1 MCCTILPHFATRLLK
16 RVVKCDCATQLQIEK
31 RRGRVK
37 IPMLTTKKKATV
49 MKSTA
54 RHDTDTGS
62 PDVQVAL
69 LSKQIDELAKHLKKN
84 PKDFHSRRGL
94 LQMVADRRSHLR
106 YLETSNKRRYN
117 ALIKKLGLKK

>member
-1 MCCTILPHFATRLLK
+1 
-16 RVVKCDCATQLQIEK
+16 
-31 RRGRVK
+31 
-37 IPMLTTKKKATV
+37 MLTTKKKTV
-49 MKSTA
+49 VIKTTA

-94 LQMVADRRSHLR
+94 LQMVADRRTHLK
-106 YLETSNKRRYN
+106 YLENNHKKRY
-117 ALIKKLGLKK
+117 AAIVKKLGLKK